1 MAVCAVVLF
10 SNIVMILLSYYS
22 SRQDEAALF
31 LYRCI
36 EGDVRMSKQRLLRKN
51 LLYFHFPSKFIREL
65 VRQNL

>member
-31 LYRCI
+31 LYKCI
-36 EGDVRMSKQRLLRKN
+36 GGDVKN
-51 LLYFHFPSKFIREL
+51 VETKFVKNKPIVFSL
-65 VRQNL
+65 PFQVHT